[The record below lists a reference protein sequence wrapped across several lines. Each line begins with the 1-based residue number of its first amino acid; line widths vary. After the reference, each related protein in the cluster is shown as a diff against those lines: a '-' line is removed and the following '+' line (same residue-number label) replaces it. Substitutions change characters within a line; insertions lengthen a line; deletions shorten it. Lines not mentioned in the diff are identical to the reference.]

1 MKCLFFTETSECA
14 SPAEVFNAYHDG
26 PPGQITFKLGTM
38 LQYKCE
44 SGYTLSRDAV
54 VRAWCVGGGAWV
66 GPNMTCS
73 RNYYRINT
81 SFVNTDF
88 FFLPHSPEIEISGES
103 ECRAFLKLEEIK
115 AIHHYWVYLL
125 EYRLSY
131 NTNDTSVYIALACIY
146 CLNKLFKYLSERIW
160 KSVLPTVLLN
170 ANQSVLHVVLICHET
185 EEVSNKHYDERSVK
199 TFV

>member
-1 MKCLFFTETSECA
+1 MLTLPTFKWECLFFTETSECA

-73 RNYYRINT
+73 RNYYPINT
-81 SFVNTDF
+81 SFVNTETF
-88 FFLPHSPEIEISGES
+88 YHIH
-103 ECRAFLKLEEIK
+103 LKLEQGMTVGQALFEFQVNINL
-115 AIHHYWVYLL
+115 VY
-125 EYRLSY
+125 S
-131 NTNDTSVYIALACIY
+131 
-146 CLNKLFKYLSERIW
+146 
-160 KSVLPTVLLN
+160 
-170 ANQSVLHVVLICHET
+170 
-185 EEVSNKHYDERSVK
+185 
-199 TFV
+199 